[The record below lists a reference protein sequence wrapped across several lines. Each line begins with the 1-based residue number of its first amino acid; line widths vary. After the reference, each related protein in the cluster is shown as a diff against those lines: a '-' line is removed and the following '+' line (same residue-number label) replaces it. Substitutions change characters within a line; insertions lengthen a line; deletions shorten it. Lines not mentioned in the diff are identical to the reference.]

1 MGQKMT
7 KLQMG
12 LIRLHTKFQPNQSM
26 HALVNFKKSNIQPE
40 EIQNS
45 DQDSD
50 SYIYTCS
57 PIIVAKG

>member
-1 MGQKMT
+1 MGQRRT

-12 LIRLHTKFQPNQSM
+12 LIKLHTKLQSE
-26 HALVNFKKSNIQPE
+26 HVCSSKLTNSNIQPE

-50 SYIYTCS
+50 S
-57 PIIVAKG
+57 